1 MELRNTKVTIS
12 VHMKRYIALV
22 KTTLL
27 AILTI
32 SVMSCAN
39 EQPPS
44 GGPPDK
50 EPPRALSFEP
60 VQMTKNFTGD
70 KVMIEFSEYVQ
81 KSTVAENIFI
91 TPRIPFEL
99 DWSGRYIDIKFTQP
113 LESNTTYTVSLG
125 ADYTDLKGNK
135 PTESFA
141 LTFSTGI
148 NIDSGTINGKIYELS
163 PSGIYV
169 FLYPLGA
176 INADTLNPSRTEPRY
191 ITQTGS
197 SGDFTFHA
205 LPDGEYR
212 LIAVRDQYKDRLF
225 SLGTDGFGTTWKK
238 VTVNKSKSPLVVL
251 RCGEPK
257 DIVEPAL
264 YNVDAKS
271 TTHILLEFS
280 EELDTNSIHPDM
292 FMITDTSD
300 TNTKRQF
307 SFVYANSKNSK
318 TLTGILPA
326 ILDTS
331 KVWQLVCNNELKD
344 KFGNKIQDSLRS
356 KLFRASIER
365 DTSNPSI
372 EYISLRDSS
381 KNSVLSAQMNVQFS
395 TAMDTNSVMRSIT
408 LTDPQNSKSQAL
420 LFNWKSSKEL
430 VVTSETLLRSY
441 QWYEY
446 QIDHKNI
453 RAWNGRLI
461 NDSNRQIRFRTIDTR
476 EFGTIKGELID
487 SAIVSGGQYILLIT
501 PKNTKLQTTPYH
513 INLTKPGTW
522 LKDNLPP
529 GDYIIGVFHDAN
541 NNGVYDFGT
550 SFPYSFAERF
560 SIKPITVTVKSRWIL
575 EGITVVLQP

>member
-1 MELRNTKVTIS
+1 
-12 VHMKRYIALV
+12 MKIYIALV
-22 KTTLL
+22 KLTLL
-27 AILTI
+27 SILVI
-32 SVMSCAN
+32 FLISCAN

-50 EPPRALSFEP
+50 EPPRVLSFDP
-60 VQMTKNFTGD
+60 IQMTRSFSTD
-70 KVMIEFSEYVQ
+70 KITIEFSEYVQ

-99 DWSGRYIDIKFTQP
+99 DWSGRYIDVKFTQP

-135 PTESFA
+135 PAESFA

-176 INADTLNPSRTEPRY
+176 INEDTLNPSHTEPRY

-238 VTVNKSKSPLVVL
+238 VTVNKSQSPFVVL

-257 DIVEPAL
+257 DIIKPAL
-264 YNVDAKS
+264 YNVEAKS
-271 TTHILLEFS
+271 TTHIQLEFS
-280 EELDTNSIHPDM
+280 EELDTSSIRPNL
-292 FMITDTSD
+292 FMIMDTAD
-300 TNTKRQF
+300 YDTKRQF
-307 SFVYANSKNSK
+307 SLIYTNPQNSK
-318 TLTGILPA
+318 TLIGILPTL
-326 ILDTS
+326 LDTA
-331 KVWQLVCNNELKD
+331 KVWQLVCSNDVKD
-344 KFGNKIQDSLRS
+344 KSGNKIQDSLRT
-356 KLFRASIER
+356 KFFRSSIER
-365 DTSNPSI
+365 DSTKPSI
-372 EYISLRDSS
+372 EFLSLRDST
-381 KNSVLSAQMNVQFS
+381 KNIPLSAEINIQFS

-408 LTDPQNSKSQAL
+408 LTELKNSKSQAL
-420 LFNWKSSKEL
+420 FFQWKSSNEL
-430 VVTSETLLRSY
+430 VVTTETLLHSY

-453 RAWNGRLI
+453 RTWNGRLI
-461 NDSNRQIRFRTIDTR
+461 DDSNRRIRFRTVDTR

-487 SAIVSGGQYILLIT
+487 SAVVSGGQYILLIT
-501 PKNTKLQTTPYH
+501 PKNTKLQTTPYR
-513 INLTKPGTW
+513 IYIPKAGPW
-522 LKDNLPP
+522 SKDNLPP

-550 SFPYSFAERF
+550 SFPYSYAERF
-560 SIKPITVTVKSRWIL
+560 SIKPVTITVKSRWIL
-575 EGITVVLQP
+575 EGVSVVLQP